1 MVSATEGSAD
11 LGHLLAEQRQQ
22 LEQAEL
28 DNRAATERVEQAE
41 AAARAQLD
49 QE

>member
-1 MVSATEGSAD
+1 MN
-11 LGHLLAEQRQQ
+11 LGDLLAEQRRQ

-28 DNRAATERVEQAE
+28 DNRAAIEGVEQAE